1 MPNTGPEAASEV
13 ETVERVI
20 PASPERIFDLLADP
34 TRHPEIDGSGTV
46 QKAKGPSERLRLGS
60 SFGMSMRLGIPYS
73 MVSTVIEFEE
83 NRRIAWQT
91 KVPGLAGHF
100 IGGRIWRYVLEP
112 AAGGTRVQESWDI
125 SRDRQRLLFKV
136 GPMAEQTRADMAATL
151 DRIAEVVGAP

>member
-1 MPNTGPEAASEV
+1 MRGDV
-13 ETVERVI
+13 VTVERVI
-20 PASPERIFDLLADP
+20 ACEPSAVFELLADASK
-34 TRHPEIDGSGTV
+34 HPLIDGSGSVKEAGSGTP
-46 QKAKGPSERLRLGS
+46 QRLSLGTT
-60 SFGMSMRLGIPYS
+60 FGMSMKKGLPYR

-125 SRDRQRLLFKV
+125 SRDHQRLLFKV

-151 DRIAEVVGAP
+151 ERIAEVVGAP

>member
-1 MPNTGPEAASEV
+1 MRGDV
-13 ETVERVI
+13 VTVERVI
-20 PASPERIFDLLADP
+20 ACEPSAVFELLADASK
-34 TRHPEIDGSGTV
+34 HPLIDGSGSVKEARTGAT
-46 QKAKGPSERLRLGS
+46 QRLSLGAT
-60 SFGMSMRLGIPYS
+60 FGMSMRKGLPYS

-91 KVPGLAGHF
+91 KVPGLAGLF

-125 SRDRQRLLFKV
+125 SRDHQRLLFKV

>member
-1 MPNTGPEAASEV
+1 MRGDV
-13 ETVERVI
+13 VTVERVI
-20 PASPERIFDLLADP
+20 ACEPSAVFELLADASK
-34 TRHPEIDGSGTV
+34 HPLIDGSGSVKEARTGAA
-46 QKAKGPSERLRLGS
+46 QRLSLGTT
-60 SFGMSMRLGIPYS
+60 FGMSMRKGLPYS

-83 NRRIAWQT
+83 NHRIAWQT
-91 KVPGLAGHF
+91 KVPGLAGRF

-125 SRDRQRLLFKV
+125 SRDHQRLLFKL

>member
-1 MPNTGPEAASEV
+1 MRGDV
-13 ETVERVI
+13 VTVERVI
-20 PASPERIFDLLADP
+20 ACQPSAVFELLADASK
-34 TRHPEIDGSGTV
+34 HPLIDGSGSVKEARTGTP
-46 QKAKGPSERLRLGS
+46 QRLSLGTT
-60 SFGMSMRLGIPYS
+60 FGMSMRKGLPYS